1 MIEFEMMR
9 QLLCSE
15 YDGLREKVVA
25 AADDWIGAKG
35 EFIPHLWVR
44 QLCILV
50 QDRFLAGD
58 HEQADRL
65 FVLVEILLTDGDAE
79 VKSVIATGFLEGL
92 INRGSLPADN
102 WRPFLGPLARKYCE
116 TVDRFHGINR

>member
-1 MIEFEMMR
+1 M
-9 QLLCSE
+9 
-15 YDGLREKVVA
+15 GLREKVVA

-58 HEQADRL
+58 HKQADRL
-65 FVLVEILLTDGDAE
+65 FVLVEKLLTDGDAD

-92 INRGSLPADN
+92 INRGNLPADI
-102 WRPFLGPLARKYCE
+102 WRPLLGPLARKYCE
-116 TVDRFHGINR
+116 AVDRFHGISR